1 MQKNYVLVNSK
12 LYAELFELGGD
23 SLVAVYSMLKKAKS
37 GAIKIEKEE
46 NINIYHTLKRKTGLS
61 VTTLRKYIK
70 ILIRENICFF
80 DGSGNFVLIGSNKLN
95 TIDKYKSR
103 KLVRIVTTSFKETKL
118 NSFFLRV
125 LTMERI
131 QKRAIDRKDKQT
143 DIITRQSKG
152 YYITR
157 EEKDFLKL
165 CDKYYENSN
174 EYNAKTV
181 LSNQGFSNLKHNSA
195 KSKSSGLYWKFKLI
209 SAKKIQTTR
218 RMKFIKECTREQFL
232 YYKVDDKALV
242 YMDEMLFKELA
253 PAFTTDMQTKQPRF
267 ELINK
272 PCKVEI
278 KTVIPRLNHLS
289 YDWIHEGS
297 KK

>member
-1 MQKNYVLVNSK
+1 
-12 LYAELFELGGD
+12 
-23 SLVAVYSMLKKAKS
+23 MLKKAKS
-37 GAIKIEKEE
+37 GEIKIYKEE

-61 VTTLRKYIK
+61 VTTLRRYIK

-95 TIDKYKSR
+95 TIKKYKSR
-103 KLVRIVTTSFKETKL
+103 KLVRVVTTSFKETKL

-125 LTMERI
+125 LTMEKT
-131 QKRAIDRKDKQT
+131 QQRAINRKDKQT
-143 DIITRQSKG
+143 DIITRQSRG

-157 EEKDFLKL
+157 QERDFLRL
-165 CDKYYENSN
+165 CEKYYENSN
-174 EYNAKTV
+174 QYNANTI
-181 LSNQGFSNLKHNSA
+181 LSNQGFSNLKHNA
-195 KSKSSGLYWKFKLI
+195 GKSKSSGLYWKFKLI

-232 YYKVDDKALV
+232 YYKEDDRTLV
-242 YMDEMLFKELA
+242 YMDDLLFKELA
-253 PAFTTDMQTKQPRF
+253 PAFTTNMQIKLPKF

-272 PCKVEI
+272 PKET